1 MGLGGGAFVVGC
13 EEIGGAQMKS
23 SDVEILVIA
32 GHTGAGDAHW
42 QRRLIAKLSSA
53 RLVEQED
60 WLYGSL
66 TKAVTALVEAVAA
79 ASKPVVFVAHSAGCI
94 LIAHAVAELG
104 ARGLIDKVKGGF
116 LVTPTSVEKMHEL
129 QGIDAAFANVP
140 RAPLPF
146 PTSLVASSND
156 PYSTMEQS
164 ADLALA
170 WGSKLIEAG
179 AQGHINSDS
188 GHGPWPEGM
197 MSFAGFLSRL
207 A

>member
-1 MGLGGGAFVVGC
+1 
-13 EEIGGAQMKS
+13 MKS
-23 SDVEILVIA
+23 SEVEILVIA
-32 GHTGAGDAHW
+32 GHEGAGVAHW
-42 QRRLIAKLSSA
+42 QQRLIAKLSSA

-66 TKAVTALVEAVAA
+66 AKAVAA
-79 ASKPVVFVAHSAGCI
+79 LVLAVAASAKPVVFVAHSAGCI
-94 LIAHAVAELG
+94 LIAHAVAELT
-104 ARGLIDKVKGGF
+104 AQGLISKVRGGF
-116 LVTPTSVEKMHEL
+116 LVTPMSAEKLREL
-129 QGIDAAFANVP
+129 PGIDPVFATVP
-140 RAPLPF
+140 RGPLPF
-146 PTSLVASSND
+146 PTSLVASSTD
-156 PYSTMEQS
+156 PYCTLEQS